1 MNANRHALTNG
12 DAPERAIDKTSKH
25 DISVAGEDE
34 EKSRRARRE
43 AELRAMAE
51 DSIDESSVSFEF
63 Y

>member
-1 MNANRHALTNG
+1 MNGNRSVLTNG
-12 DAPERAIDKTSKH
+12 DAPEGAIDETDRH

-34 EKSRRARRE
+34 VRSRRARRE